1 MRKGGGVKR
10 SIIVYGVWYYAVYYA
25 ATFMCTCTCVCKSI
39 FLGIRMTLSN
49 RPPTLHVHV
58 KVLLLHENKHS
69 MKMIGIAD
77 LIINK

>member
-1 MRKGGGVKR
+1 MRKGGRGVKR
-10 SIIVYGVWYYAVYYA
+10 SIMVYGS
-25 ATFMCTCTCVCKSI
+25 TMMCTMLLHLREHVYMHVKAY